1 MSNDKSNPK
10 SKFQIEIKSLSAL
23 NDAAKL
29 FLNKFKEKRVFAFY
43 GDMGIGKTTFIK
55 AVCKQL
61 SVVGVVNSPSFAIV
75 HQYQTKKKQ
84 VIYHL
89 DFYRIK
95 KIDEVFALGYEDYF
109 YSNNYCFIEWPE
121 IIKSLLPED
130 HVAVYMS
137 GDFEGSRYLKIK

>member
-1 MSNDKSNPK
+1 MVYD
-10 SKFQIEIKSLSAL
+10 IEIKSLSAIG
-23 NDAAKL
+23 DAAKL

-75 HQYQTKKKQ
+75 HQYKTKKKQ

-95 KIDEVFALGYEDYF
+95 KIEEAFDLGYEDYF

-130 HVAVYMS
+130 HVAVYM
-137 GDFEGSRYLKIK
+137 FENAEGSRYLKIK